1 MVYINVCNFLFTT
14 KIINIQIFVHNAWS
28 SLFQIEADTPIAK
41 LGKPKEILVSPLKIG
56 PVRKI
61 MFDSHIPV
69 KVLSTNIQRYDLK
82 PSNKYKCKS
91 SQYLDLHV
99 CQCLSK
105 KNNDKQMV
113 CKRAGIVIVC
123 LLGAVWAY
131 YIKVLYLLVR
141 HHKRLYMQLNKV
153 MLCFSFGGS
162 RQSLKVREVKCIP
175 RDPTIPCPVLFK
187 GSCSPL
193 SLA

>member
-1 MVYINVCNFLFTT
+1 MFSILTIRIFNKPCLLHTFQLLKREILSVFFILNSYQKWELTITKKHQPYILKHLFENKLVSMVYINACNFLFTT
-14 KIINIQIFVHNAWS
+14 IFINIRILVDNDWS

-61 MFDSHIPV
+61 MFDSHIPI

-99 CQCLSK
+99 YHPQRSWGKVIFSACV
-105 KNNDKQMV
+105 KNFVQGGV
-113 CKRAGIVIVC
+113 CPIV
-123 LLGAVWAY
+123 
-131 YIKVLYLLVR
+131 
-141 HHKRLYMQLNKV
+141 
-153 MLCFSFGGS
+153 
-162 RQSLKVREVKCIP
+162 
-175 RDPTIPCPVLFK
+175 
-187 GSCSPL
+187 
-193 SLA
+193 

>member
-1 MVYINVCNFLFTT
+1 MSVFFISNSYQKWELTITKKHQPYILKHLFENKLVSMVYVNVCNFLFTT

-28 SLFQIEADTPIAK
+28 SLFQIEADTPIVK
-41 LGKPKEILVSPLKIG
+41 LGRPKEILVSPLKIG

-82 PSNKYKCKS
+82 PSNKYKCES

-99 CQCLSK
+99 CQCVSK

-113 CKRAGIVIVC
+113 CKRAGILNVHNKSNCVY
-123 LLGAVWAY
+123 GAFKIYHASC
-131 YIKVLYLLVR
+131 
-141 HHKRLYMQLNKV
+141 QL
-153 MLCFSFGGS
+153 
-162 RQSLKVREVKCIP
+162 IA
-175 RDPTIPCPVLFK
+175 
-187 GSCSPL
+187 L
-193 SLA
+193 SSWRNMI